1 MNLREVG
8 RGTLWFAIGLA
19 VAAIPSFLLLRPRQP
34 PEAVPMVLRSYT
46 VRPEIAG
53 EMKNALAEAF
63 GTTLWR
69 VSVTAD
75 GRLLVSAPPSVQKGV
90 ESVVAEVAANK
101 PAPTPSIRFEV
112 WLISAVPGTAAA
124 ADSGSVF
131 ADVTPALADIQKSR
145 GPLRFELVEKLALQ
159 VRAGDDGEMRGA
171 HSEMH
176 VVPTVRSDS
185 KGDPVIAARV
195 QVRLMA
201 RGNGMVQGSLR
212 ALTELRP
219 GQLLVIGQSSLPGK
233 GPTDSAPDGQVYY
246 IVRASL

>member
-8 RGTLWFAIGLA
+8 RGILWFAIGLV
-19 VAAIPSFLLLRPRQP
+19 VAAVPAFLLRPRQP
-34 PEAVPMVLRSYT
+34 PEPVTAVLRSYA

-53 EMKNALAEAF
+53 EMKSALTEAF

-69 VSVTAD
+69 VSMTAD
-75 GRLLVSAPPSVQKGV
+75 GRLLVSAPESVQKGV

-112 WLISAVPGTAAA
+112 WLVSAVPGTAAA
-124 ADSGSVF
+124 PDSGVF
-131 ADVTPALADIQKSR
+131 ADVSPALADIQKSR

-159 VRAGDDGEMRGA
+159 VRAGDDGEMQGA
-171 HSEMH
+171 HSDMR
-176 VVPTVRSDS
+176 VAPTVRNDS
-185 KGDPVIAARV
+185 KGDPVIAAKV
-195 QVRLMA
+195 SVRLMP

-233 GPTDSAPDGQVYY
+233 GSTDSAPDGQVYY